1 MKFKSVII
9 LCGGK
14 GTRLGSISKKIPK
27 ALVKI
32 QKKEILWYIINFLK
46 KNNVNHFILPLG
58 YKSSYIRNFINKNNF
73 FGSAVD
79 LINTGTNTNIG
90 IEFIK
95 YKKIKLIMY

>member
-46 KNNVNHFILPLG
+46 KNNFNHFILPLG
-58 YKSSYIRNFINKNNF
+58 YKGLHKKF
-73 FGSAVD
+73 
-79 LINTGTNTNIG
+79 
-90 IEFIK
+90 
-95 YKKIKLIMY
+95 YKKK

>member
-9 LCGGK
+9 LYIGK

-46 KNNVNHFILPLG
+46 KNNFNHFILPLG
-58 YKSSYIRNFINKNNF
+58 YKIDYMKKF
-73 FGSAVD
+73 
-79 LINTGTNTNIG
+79 
-90 IEFIK
+90 
-95 YKKIKLIMY
+95 YK

>member
-32 QKKEILWYIINFLK
+32 QKKKFYGIL
-46 KNNVNHFILPLG
+46 
-58 YKSSYIRNFINKNNF
+58 
-73 FGSAVD
+73 
-79 LINTGTNTNIG
+79 
-90 IEFIK
+90 
-95 YKKIKLIMY
+95 